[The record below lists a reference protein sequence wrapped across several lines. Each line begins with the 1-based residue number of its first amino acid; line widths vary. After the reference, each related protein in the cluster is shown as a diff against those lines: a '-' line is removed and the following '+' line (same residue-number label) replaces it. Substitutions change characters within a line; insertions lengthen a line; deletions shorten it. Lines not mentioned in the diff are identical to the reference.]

1 MLVII
6 NLIVETSRHGDPSPS
21 HTKFADIGS
30 IRGCIDFLTV
40 RLKAIKR
47 TCIIKDNL
55 LGSLTV
61 KRYDSAVIYLRVN
74 DGQAVLFIMTCITS
88 VIA

>member
-6 NLIVETSRHGDPSPS
+6 NLIVETSRHGDPSPG
-21 HTKFADIGS
+21 HTQFADIGS